1 MANVMEKV
9 KVVINN
15 EQREVKIPTGLRMII
30 RRCCVAVIQI
40 ERLNVPATVTVAFVD
55 NERIRELN
63 SKYRKKDC
71 ATDVLSFPSGTDG
84 NYVVDE
90 ATGVTNLGDIAI
102 CIETALA
109 QAKEHGCSLQEEVSF
124 LTVHSML
131 HLFFFYYDAGPEEE
145 EKMKDRETLIMSK
158 LGYVSVPGHRCGI

>member
-40 ERLNVPATVTVAFVD
+40 ERLNIPATVTVAFVD

-63 SKYRKKDC
+63 KKYRNKDYV
-71 ATDVLSFPSGTDG
+71 TDVLSFPSGENG
-84 NYVVDE
+84 QYAVDE
-90 ATGVTNLGDIAI
+90 TTGVTSLGDIAI
-102 CIETALA
+102 SIETALS
-109 QAKEHGCSLQEEVSF
+109 QAKERGYSLQEEVSF

-131 HLFFFYYDAGPEEE
+131 HLLGYDHETGPEEE

-158 LGYVSVPGHRCGI
+158 LGYVSVLGHKCGS